1 MKLAR
6 TDFLIIILEE
16 SIQQTSPLL
25 EQLMS
30 PWFAASESLRAVGAE
45 EQ

>member
-30 PWFAASESLRAVGAE
+30 P
-45 EQ
+45 